1 MRVPAAAP
9 AVSRHRDRYDA
20 AARVGVPAHVTV
32 AYPFKPTE
40 LLTSGDLDELTRVFA
55 RFRPVELTFAGT
67 AWFGDEV
74 LYLEPSDPRP
84 LLALTDAIVNA
95 FPEYPI
101 YEGAY
106 KTVHPHLTVGHA
118 TDRAASQAVERD
130 VLGFPLSDIS
140 CVRSNYCRALHWPP
154 VWASG
159 PTPRRSACSEAE
171 PKGVLILAAG
181 RRRTFPLPWVDR
193 MGFGKRV
200 TRRGFVGSNGGELP
214 TRLCVR
220 QRVR

>member
-40 LLTSGDLDELTRVFA
+40 RLSSGDLDELTRVCA

-101 YEGAY
+101 YGGAY
-106 KTVHPHLTVGHA
+106 QTVHPHLTVGQTA
-118 TDRAASQAVERD
+118 DRAALQAVERD
-130 VLGFPLSDIS
+130 VLGFLP
-140 CVRSNYCRALHWPP
+140 VRHFLREVELLQGPALATGLGQ
-154 VWASG
+154 WAH
-159 PTPRRSACSEAE
+159 AQ
-171 PKGVLILAAG
+171 
-181 RRRTFPLPWVDR
+181 TFPL
-193 MGFGKRV
+193 
-200 TRRGFVGSNGGELP
+200 
-214 TRLCVR
+214 
-220 QRVR
+220 Q